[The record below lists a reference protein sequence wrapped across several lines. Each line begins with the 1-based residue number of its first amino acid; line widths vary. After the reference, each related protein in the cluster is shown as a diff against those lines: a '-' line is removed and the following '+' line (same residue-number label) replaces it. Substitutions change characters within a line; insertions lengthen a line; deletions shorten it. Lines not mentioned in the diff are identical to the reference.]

1 MSIPIMNNK
10 KDKCRELLEKLLT
23 KYPES
28 LEELFNFLIDA
39 EQFYRENRE
48 YKTQLLERQ
57 EYVILEEL
65 IETNKG

>member
-1 MSIPIMNNK
+1 MSISIMNK
-10 KDKCRELLEKLLT
+10 KDKCKELLEKLLT

-57 EYVILEEL
+57 EYVVFEEL
-65 IETNKG
+65 IEINNG

>member
-1 MSIPIMNNK
+1 MMNK
-10 KDKCRELLEKLLT
+10 KDKCKELLEKLLT

-28 LEELFNFLIDA
+28 LEELLNFLIDA

-57 EYVILEEL
+57 EYVVFDEL
-65 IETNKG
+65 VVSTNG